1 MLPFIVLIV
10 GIVFLILWYSG
21 VLRDLSEK
29 SRGDHDR
36 LEFPDSELERRLKVF
51 ENFLSRQ
58 DPESNGEDQPR

>member
-21 VLRDLSEK
+21 VLRDLSQRPR
-29 SRGDHDR
+29 SDQGRI
-36 LEFPDSELERRLKVF
+36 EFPDSELERRLKVF

>member
-21 VLRDLSEK
+21 VLRDLSERPR
-29 SRGDHDR
+29 SDHDR

-58 DPESNGEDQPR
+58 DTESNGEDPPR